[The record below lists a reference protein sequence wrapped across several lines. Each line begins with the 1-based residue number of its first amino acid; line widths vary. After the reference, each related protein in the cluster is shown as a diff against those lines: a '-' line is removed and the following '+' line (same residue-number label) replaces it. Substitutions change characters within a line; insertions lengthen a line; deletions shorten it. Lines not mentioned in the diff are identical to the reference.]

1 VRLAGTGRA
10 LALGFAL
17 AALGA
22 DHDAAAQAPPPQP
35 PPQPGAWNPIP
46 QCPPGQFCLPTLP
59 GIPGT
64 QPPPQPG
71 YPGQPG
77 YGQPYPGQPGYGQP
91 YPGQP
96 GYGYPGYG
104 YPGNYGP
111 PPRPDANALELGYLY
126 GTAISWGIG
135 TGVWLDVEAEI
146 ENPGLALIMPA
157 LFGAAAPLG
166 VLLADY
172 AVGDFKR
179 GVPAALATGMW
190 LGAGLGFGVWAVQ
203 SATASSSDEWGFKGL
218 GRAAFIG
225 SVVGGIGGGVAGGL
239 LEPSPRT
246 SLFMLSATG
255 WGSMVG
261 AAFGGAASSG
271 DWKSANDAVSVGGLI
286 GYGVGL
292 LGSAGVSIPWTPTWG
307 QIGAMWAGFGIGAAA
322 TTPIYLVYL
331 ALPDAD
337 PRTGLVA
344 QGIGGLIGIGA
355 GALLGPRDRGDDEFS
370 ADSAH
375 PPFAELLGVSPMPL
389 NGGLGVQATGLL
401 F

>member
-1 VRLAGTGRA
+1 
-10 LALGFAL
+10 
-17 AALGA
+17 
-22 DHDAAAQAPPPQP
+22 
-35 PPQPGAWNPIP
+35 
-46 QCPPGQFCLPTLP
+46 
-59 GIPGT
+59 
-64 QPPPQPG
+64 
-71 YPGQPG
+71 
-77 YGQPYPGQPGYGQP
+77 
-91 YPGQP
+91 
-96 GYGYPGYG
+96 
-104 YPGNYGP
+104 
-111 PPRPDANALELGYLY
+111 
-126 GTAISWGIG
+126 
-135 TGVWLDVEAEI
+135 VWLDVEAEI

-166 VLLADY
+166 VLIADY

-203 SATASSSDEWGFKGL
+203 SATSSSSDEWGFKGL
-218 GRAAFIG
+218 GRAAFVG

-292 LGSAGVSIPWTPTWG
+292 LGSAGAAIPWTPTWG

-344 QGIGGLIGIGA
+344 QGIGALIGIGA
-355 GALLGPRDRGDDEFS
+355 GALLGPRDRGDNEFS
-370 ADSAH
+370 SSH